1 MSERPTAACGLCRE
15 VRPLCRSHLL
25 PRAFYRLLRGNGAE
39 NPNPNPHFLTREFD
53 QQIPS
58 QAADYLL
65 CDVCEQ
71 MFRRNGEDW
80 VLRHCYRGRGIFRL
94 HPFLANAQPA
104 VKTDTTSAY
113 ETVRIPEIN
122 ADALAYFGASVFWRA
137 AARNWHIQRQ
147 HIMATNLG
155 VEYQEQLRRFLLGLS
170 GFPRLAVMIVMVSQ
184 SPEPVLAAMFPIVFR
199 QDGYFHH
206 RFHIPGIGFHLFLGR
221 QIPERFTRLCLVHSP
236 QRLIY
241 SSGTIDDL
249 VLRNMAGLIPG

>member
-80 VLRHCYRGRGIFRL
+80 VLRHCYRGHGIFRL
-94 HPFLANAQPA
+94 HPYSGECTACGQNRY
-104 VKTDTTSAY
+104 D
-113 ETVRIPEIN
+113 VRIRDCPDTGNKRGRIGLLRCECL
-122 ADALAYFGASVFWRA
+122 LASSRSELA
-137 AARNWHIQRQ
+137 HP
-147 HIMATNLG
+147 ATAHYG
-155 VEYQEQLRRFLLGLS
+155 YKS
-170 GFPRLAVMIVMVSQ
+170 GS
-184 SPEPVLAAMFPIVFR
+184 
-199 QDGYFHH
+199 
-206 RFHIPGIGFHLFLGR
+206 
-221 QIPERFTRLCLVHSP
+221 
-236 QRLIY
+236 
-241 SSGTIDDL
+241 
-249 VLRNMAGLIPG
+249 